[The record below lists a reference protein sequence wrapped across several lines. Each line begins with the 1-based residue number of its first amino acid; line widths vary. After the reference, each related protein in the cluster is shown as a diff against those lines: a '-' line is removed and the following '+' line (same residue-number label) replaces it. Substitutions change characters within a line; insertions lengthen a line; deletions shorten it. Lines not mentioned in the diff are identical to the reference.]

1 MLAIGKAAQYLGFS
15 IDTLRR
21 WSDKGDLKPTFIT
34 PGGHRYYSLDDL
46 DRFNQDIFV
55 LAKDWVYAQDPFE
68 PKNDYYCPD
77 QQTFQSRLGK
87 LEIILRDTQKV
98 GDEYSLISL
107 IVGEIGNNSFDHN
120 LGTWPD
126 IRGIFFAHDPQ
137 RRKIVL
143 ADRGRGVQETLKQV
157 KPEIKNDQEALTIA
171 FTEIISGRA
180 PENRGNGL
188 KSVREVIKNI
198 MKDILIN
205 LYFQSGSAAL
215 VLEQGNDYK
224 MIAPE
229 RAIRGCL
236 AMITY

>member
-1 MLAIGKAAQYLGFS
+1 MLPIGKAAEYLGVS
-15 IDTLRR
+15 VVTLRR
-21 WSDKGDLKPTFIT
+21 WGDKGDIKPSFIS
-34 PGGHRYYSLDDL
+34 PGGHRYYSKDEL
-46 DRFNQDIFV
+46 DRFAEDIFI
-55 LAKDWVYAQDPFE
+55 LAKDWIYAGEPFE
-68 PKNDYYCPD
+68 PKREYYCPD

-98 GDEYSLISL
+98 GDEFSLISL

-120 LGTWPD
+120 IGTWPD

-137 RRKIVL
+137 RKKIVL
-143 ADRGRGVQETLKQV
+143 ADRGRGIQATLKHV
-157 KPEIKNDQEALTIA
+157 RPEIKDDFEALTIA

-180 PENRGNGL
+180 PESRGNGL

-198 MKDILIN
+198 MKDIPIN

-215 VLEQGNDYK
+215 TLERGSDYK
-224 MIAPE
+224 ITTPE
-229 RAIRGCL
+229 REVRGCL